1 MEAMLDKR
9 DAYKFLKGLEAELTR
24 KLPEP
29 DVMRTEV
36 RQIVAASKSDDK
48 ALHMRQREDAFL
60 HHFAFPVLFEYMQTI
75 PGIDQTAARESLL
88 SEYYR
93 NMKGMCSGTPA
104 RKQRH
109 PFNKIIGSKPATIMA
124 QWKGQSESN
133 PLKQSCPDFALRSPF
148 PFKIVFE
155 GKYFEK
161 GGSTKAE
168 TELVT
173 NIYQAFFYRAL
184 PKIDPDAKTPAWDY
198 DYSCLFAYDASPEGS
213 LYEAWNNLDKTVK
226 AGFWEGA
233 NLYVMIIRAKPKPS
247 SELLA

>member
-1 MEAMLDKR
+1 MEATLEKR

-24 KLPEP
+24 ILPEP
-29 DVMRTEV
+29 DAMRKQV
-36 RQIVAASKSDDK
+36 RQVVAESKSDDK
-48 ALHMRQREDAFL
+48 AKHKQQPEDAFL
-60 HHFAFPVLFEYMQTI
+60 YHFAFREIFNYIQTI
-75 PGIDQTAARESLL
+75 PGIDQAAAKESLL
-88 SEYYR
+88 SEYFR
-93 NMKGMCSGTPA
+93 NMKGICSGTPA

-109 PFNKIIGSKPATIMA
+109 PFNKINGLKPATIMA
-124 QWKGQSESN
+124 RWKGAKGN
-133 PLKQSCPDFALRSPF
+133 PLPQSCPDFALRSPF

-184 PKIDPDAKTPAWDY
+184 PKIDADAKTPAWDY
-198 DYSCLFAYDASPEGS
+198 DYSCLLAYDASPEGA

-233 NLYVMIIRAKPKPS
+233 NLYVMIIRVKPNLS
-247 SELLA
+247 C